1 MFFRFVE
8 RKKNIFYCMRTRIN
22 RARKVKNIGQRLVR
36 HCALRRYEN
45 ILLNASANE
54 KKVVLL
60 QTLFKYL
67 TKAMEILSNRILN
80 MAESETLAMTAKA
93 RELKAQGKDVIS
105 LSIGE
110 PDFNTP
116 ETVKEAAKKAIDDNF
131 THYPP
136 VPGYPDLREAV
147 CEKFRRDNGLEFK
160 PEQIVVSTGAK
171 QSIYQLVQCLVNP
184 GDEVIIPTPFW
195 VSYKEI
201 VRVAEGKCVYVKTK
215 IENDFKVTPQQIE
228 EAITPRT
235 KLIMFSSPSN
245 PTGMLYSKEEL
256 RGIAEV
262 VAKHPNVYVMAD
274 EIYEHIN
281 FVGQHQSIAQFP
293 EVKDRVITIN
303 GVAKGFA
310 MTGWRI
316 GFIAAP
322 TVIAKACN
330 KLQGQ
335 VTSATCSIAQKAT
348 VRAMLMDPKNSTEII
363 DMRNTFLK
371 RRDMVYKLLCD
382 IPGLKVRLPQ
392 GAFYFFPDVSSYYG
406 KNFNGQVIANS
417 TDMAFYLLNEANV
430 ATVMGSAFG
439 DDACIRLSYATSEDL
454 LIEAIRRI
462 KEALLKLK

>member
-1 MFFRFVE
+1 M
-8 RKKNIFYCMRTRIN
+8 N
-22 RARKVKNIGQRLVR
+22 
-36 HCALRRYEN
+36 
-45 ILLNASANE
+45 
-54 KKVVLL
+54 
-60 QTLFKYL
+60 
-67 TKAMEILSNRILN
+67 ILSNRILN

-116 ETVKEAAKKAIDDNF
+116 EIVKEAAKQAIDDNF

-147 CEKFRRDNGLEFK
+147 CQKFKRDNNLDFK

-171 QSIYQLVQCLVNP
+171 QSIYQVVQCLVNP
-184 GDEVIIPTPFW
+184 GDEVIIPTPYW

-201 VRVAEGKCVYVKTK
+201 VRVAEGKCVYVKTL
-215 IENDFKVTPQQIE
+215 IENDFKVTPEQIE
-228 EAITPRT
+228 AAITPRT

-245 PTGMLYSKEEL
+245 PTGMLYTKEEL
-256 RGIAEV
+256 KGIAEV
-262 VAKHPNVYVMAD
+262 VARHENVFIMAD

-281 FVGQHQSIAQFP
+281 FVGKHESIAQFP
-293 EVKDRVITIN
+293 EVRDRVITIN

-322 TVIAKACN
+322 LEIAKACN

-348 VRAMLMDPKNSTEII
+348 VRAMQMDPNTSEDII
-363 DMRNTFLK
+363 NMRNIFRP

-406 KNFNGQVIANS
+406 KSFNGNKIENS

-430 ATVMGSAFG
+430 ATVMGTAFG
-439 DDACIRLSYATSEDL
+439 DDTCIRLSYATSEEL
-454 LIEAIRRI
+454 LREALRRI
-462 KEALLKLK
+462 KDALANLK

>member
-1 MFFRFVE
+1 M
-8 RKKNIFYCMRTRIN
+8 N
-22 RARKVKNIGQRLVR
+22 
-36 HCALRRYEN
+36 
-45 ILLNASANE
+45 
-54 KKVVLL
+54 
-60 QTLFKYL
+60 
-67 TKAMEILSNRILN
+67 ILSNRILN

-116 ETVKEAAKKAIDDNF
+116 ETVKEAAKQAIDDNF

-136 VPGYPDLREAV
+136 VPGYPDLRQAV
-147 CEKFRRDNGLEFK
+147 CDKFKRDNNLDFT

-201 VRVAEGKCVYVKTK
+201 VRVAEGKGVYVKTS
-215 IENDFKVTPQQIE
+215 IENDFKVTPQQLE
-228 EAITPRT
+228 AAITPKT

-245 PTGMLYSKEEL
+245 PTGMLYTKEEL
-256 RGIAEV
+256 KGIADV
-262 VAKHPNVYVMAD
+262 VAKHENLFVMAD

-281 FVGQHQSIAQFP
+281 FVGKHESIAQFP
-293 EVKDRVITIN
+293 EVKDRVITVN

-322 TVIAKACN
+322 LVIAKACN

-348 VRAMLMDPKNSTEII
+348 VRAMQMDPATSEDII
-363 DMRNTFLK
+363 NMRNIFRQ

-406 KNFNGQVIANS
+406 KSFNGKKIENS

-439 DDACIRLSYATSEDL
+439 DDDCIRLSYATSEEL
-454 LIEAIRRI
+454 LREALRRI
-462 KEALLKLK
+462 KEALANLK

>member
-1 MFFRFVE
+1 
-8 RKKNIFYCMRTRIN
+8 
-22 RARKVKNIGQRLVR
+22 
-36 HCALRRYEN
+36 
-45 ILLNASANE
+45 
-54 KKVVLL
+54 
-60 QTLFKYL
+60 
-67 TKAMEILSNRILN
+67 MEFLSNRILN

-116 ETVKEAAKKAIDDNF
+116 DAVKEAAKKAIDDNF

-136 VPGYPDLREAV
+136 VPGYPDLREAI
-147 CEKFRRDNGLEFK
+147 CTKFKRDNNLDFK

-215 IENDFKVTPQQIE
+215 IENDFKVTPQQLE

-245 PTGMLYSKEEL
+245 PTGMLYTKDEL
-256 RGIAEV
+256 KAIADV
-262 VAKHPNVYVMAD
+262 VAKHDNIFIMAD

-281 FVGQHQSIAQFP
+281 FVGKHESIAQF
-293 EVKDRVITIN
+293 ENVRDRVITVN

-348 VRAMLMDPKNSTEII
+348 VCAMLMDPATSPDII
-363 DMRNTFLK
+363 NMRNIFQK

-382 IPGLKVRLPQ
+382 IPGVKVRLPQ
-392 GAFYFFPDVSSYYG
+392 GAFYFFPEVSSYYG
-406 KNFNGQVIANS
+406 KSYGEYKINNS
-417 TDMAFYLLNEANV
+417 TDLAMYLLNEANV

-439 DDACIRLSYATSEDL
+439 DDNCIRLSYATSEEL
-454 LIEAIRRI
+454 LVEALRRI
-462 KEALLKLK
+462 KEALLKLQ

>member
-1 MFFRFVE
+1 
-8 RKKNIFYCMRTRIN
+8 
-22 RARKVKNIGQRLVR
+22 
-36 HCALRRYEN
+36 
-45 ILLNASANE
+45 
-54 KKVVLL
+54 
-60 QTLFKYL
+60 
-67 TKAMEILSNRILN
+67 MEILSNRILN

-116 ETVKEAAKKAIDDNF
+116 EVVKAAAKKAIDDNF

-136 VPGYPDLREAV
+136 VPGYADLREAI

-201 VRVAEGKCVYVKTK
+201 VRVAEGVPVYVKTK
-215 IENDFKVTPQQIE
+215 LENDFKVTPEQLE
-228 EAITPRT
+228 AAITPRT

-245 PTGMLYSKEEL
+245 PTGMLYTKEEL

-262 VAKHPNVYVMAD
+262 VARHENLFVMAD
-274 EIYEHIN
+274 EIYEYIN
-281 FVGQHQSIAQFP
+281 FVGKHESIAQFA
-293 EVKDRVITIN
+293 EVKDRVITVN

-348 VRAMLMDPKNSTEII
+348 VCAMLMDPATSDDII
-363 DMRNTFLK
+363 NMRRIFQQ
-371 RRDMVYKLLCD
+371 RRDMVYELLSA
-382 IPGLKVRLPQ
+382 IPGVKVRLPQ

-406 KNFNGQVIANS
+406 KACGERRINNS
-417 TDMAFYLLNEANV
+417 TDMAFYLLEEAGV

-439 DDACIRLSYATSEDL
+439 DDNCIRLSYATSEEL
-454 LIEAIRRI
+454 LREALRRI
-462 KEALLKLK
+462 ADALARLR

>member
-1 MFFRFVE
+1 
-8 RKKNIFYCMRTRIN
+8 
-22 RARKVKNIGQRLVR
+22 
-36 HCALRRYEN
+36 
-45 ILLNASANE
+45 
-54 KKVVLL
+54 
-60 QTLFKYL
+60 
-67 TKAMEILSNRILN
+67 MEILSNRILN

-116 ETVKEAAKKAIDDNF
+116 EEVKEAAKRAIDDNF

-136 VPGYPDLREAV
+136 VPGYADLKEAI
-147 CEKFRRDNGLEFK
+147 CAKFKRDNNLDFK

-201 VRVAEGKCVYVKTK
+201 VRVAEGKCVYVKTA
-215 IENDFKVTPQQIE
+215 IENDFKVTPAQLE
-228 EAITPRT
+228 AAITPKT

-245 PTGMLYSKEEL
+245 PTGMLYTKEEL
-256 RGIAEV
+256 KGIADV
-262 VAKHPNVYVMAD
+262 IAKHENVFVMAD

-281 FVGQHQSIAQFP
+281 FVGKHESIAQFA
-293 EVKDRVITIN
+293 EIKDRVITVN

-348 VRAMLMDPKNSTEII
+348 VKAMQMNPATSEDII
-363 DMRNTFLK
+363 NMRNIFK
-371 RRDMVYKLLCD
+371 QRRDMVYQLLSD
-382 IPGLKVRLPQ
+382 IPGLKVRMPQ

-406 KNFNGQVIANS
+406 KSFNGKKIENS
-417 TDMAFYLLNEANV
+417 TDMAFYLLNETNV

-454 LIEAIRRI
+454 LREALRRI
-462 KEALLKLK
+462 KEALANLK

>member
-1 MFFRFVE
+1 
-8 RKKNIFYCMRTRIN
+8 
-22 RARKVKNIGQRLVR
+22 
-36 HCALRRYEN
+36 
-45 ILLNASANE
+45 
-54 KKVVLL
+54 
-60 QTLFKYL
+60 
-67 TKAMEILSNRILN
+67 MEILSNRILN

-116 ETVKEAAKKAIDDNF
+116 DTVKEAAKKAIDDNF

-136 VPGYPDLREAV
+136 VPGYADLKEAI
-147 CEKFRRDNGLEFK
+147 CKKFKRDNNLDFK
-160 PEQIVVSTGAK
+160 PEQVVVSTGGK
-171 QSIYQLVQCLVNP
+171 QCIYQIVQCLVNP

-201 VRVAEGKCVYVKTK
+201 VRVAEGKCVYVKTS
-215 IENDFKVTPQQIE
+215 IENDFKVTPAQLE
-228 EAITPRT
+228 AAITPRT

-245 PTGMLYSKEEL
+245 PTGMLYTKEEL
-256 RGIAEV
+256 KGIAEV
-262 VAKHPNVYVMAD
+262 VARHENIFVMSD

-281 FVGQHQSIAQFP
+281 FVGKHESIAQFP
-293 EVKDRVITIN
+293 EIKDRVVTVN

-316 GFIAAP
+316 GFIGAP

-348 VRAMLMDPKNSTEII
+348 VRAMEMDPATSEDII
-363 DMRNTFLK
+363 NMRNIFRE

-382 IPGLKVRLPQ
+382 IPGLKVRMPQ

-406 KNFNGQVIANS
+406 KSFNGKKIENS

-439 DDACIRLSYATSEDL
+439 DDDCIRLSYATSEDL
-454 LIEAIRRI
+454 LKEALRRI
-462 KEALLKLK
+462 KEALANLK

>member
-1 MFFRFVE
+1 M
-8 RKKNIFYCMRTRIN
+8 N
-22 RARKVKNIGQRLVR
+22 
-36 HCALRRYEN
+36 
-45 ILLNASANE
+45 
-54 KKVVLL
+54 
-60 QTLFKYL
+60 
-67 TKAMEILSNRILN
+67 ILSNRILN

-116 ETVKEAAKKAIDDNF
+116 EEVKEAAKQAIDDNF

-147 CEKFRRDNGLEFK
+147 CKKFKRDNNLDFK

-171 QSIYQLVQCLVNP
+171 QSIYQVVQCLVNP

-201 VRVAEGKCVYVKTK
+201 VRVAEGKCVYVKTD
-215 IENDFKVTPQQIE
+215 IENDFKVTPEQLE
-228 EAITPRT
+228 AAITPKT

-245 PTGMLYSKEEL
+245 PTGMLYTKEEL
-256 RGIAEV
+256 KGIADV
-262 VAKHPNVYVMAD
+262 VARHENVFVMAD

-281 FVGQHQSIAQFP
+281 FVGKHESIAQFP
-293 EVKDRVITIN
+293 EVRDRVITIN

-316 GFIAAP
+316 GFIGAP
-322 TVIAKACN
+322 ITIAKACN

-348 VRAMLMDPKNSTEII
+348 VRAMEMDPTTSEDII
-363 DMRNTFLK
+363 NMRNIFRQ
-371 RRDMVYKLLCD
+371 RRDMVYKLLCE

-406 KNFNGQVIANS
+406 KSFNGTKIENS

-454 LIEAIRRI
+454 LREALRRI
-462 KEALLKLK
+462 KEALANLK

>member
-1 MFFRFVE
+1 
-8 RKKNIFYCMRTRIN
+8 
-22 RARKVKNIGQRLVR
+22 
-36 HCALRRYEN
+36 
-45 ILLNASANE
+45 
-54 KKVVLL
+54 
-60 QTLFKYL
+60 
-67 TKAMEILSNRILN
+67 

-116 ETVKEAAKKAIDDNF
+116 ETVKEAAKQAIDDNF

-136 VPGYPDLREAV
+136 VPGYADLREAV
-147 CEKFRRDNGLEFK
+147 CMKFKRDNNLDFK

-215 IENDFKVTPQQIE
+215 IENDFKVTLEQLE
-228 EAITPRT
+228 AAITPKT

-245 PTGMLYSKEEL
+245 PTGMLYTKEEL
-256 RGIAEV
+256 KGIADV
-262 VAKHPNVYVMAD
+262 VARHENLFIMAD

-281 FVGQHQSIAQFP
+281 FVGKHESIAQFA
-293 EVKDRVITIN
+293 EIKDRVITVN

-322 TVIAKACN
+322 LVIAKACN

-348 VRAMLMDPKNSTEII
+348 VRAMQMDPATSEDII
-363 DMRNTFLK
+363 NMRNIFRQ

-406 KNFNGQVIANS
+406 KSFNGKKIENS

-439 DDACIRLSYATSEDL
+439 DDTCIRLSYATSEEL
-454 LIEAIRRI
+454 LREALRRI
-462 KEALLKLK
+462 KEALANLK

>member
-1 MFFRFVE
+1 M
-8 RKKNIFYCMRTRIN
+8 N
-22 RARKVKNIGQRLVR
+22 
-36 HCALRRYEN
+36 
-45 ILLNASANE
+45 
-54 KKVVLL
+54 
-60 QTLFKYL
+60 
-67 TKAMEILSNRILN
+67 ILSNRILN

-116 ETVKEAAKKAIDDNF
+116 EIVKEAAKQAIDDNF

-147 CEKFRRDNGLEFK
+147 CQKFKRDNNLDFK

-171 QSIYQLVQCLVNP
+171 QSIYQVVQCLVNP
-184 GDEVIIPTPFW
+184 GDEVIIPTPYW

-201 VRVAEGKCVYVKTK
+201 VRVAEGKCVYVKTL
-215 IENDFKVTPQQIE
+215 IENDFKVTPEQIE
-228 EAITPRT
+228 AAITPRT

-245 PTGMLYSKEEL
+245 PTGMLYTKEEL
-256 RGIAEV
+256 KGIAEV
-262 VAKHPNVYVMAD
+262 VARHENVFIMAD

-281 FVGQHQSIAQFP
+281 FVGKHESIAQFP
-293 EVKDRVITIN
+293 EVRDRVITIN

-322 TVIAKACN
+322 LEIAKACN

-348 VRAMLMDPKNSTEII
+348 VRAMQMDPNTSEDII
-363 DMRNTFLK
+363 NMRNIFRQ

-406 KNFNGQVIANS
+406 KSFNGNKIENS

-439 DDACIRLSYATSEDL
+439 DDSCIRLSYATSEEL
-454 LIEAIRRI
+454 LREALRRI
-462 KEALLKLK
+462 KDALANLK

>member
-1 MFFRFVE
+1 M
-8 RKKNIFYCMRTRIN
+8 N
-22 RARKVKNIGQRLVR
+22 
-36 HCALRRYEN
+36 
-45 ILLNASANE
+45 
-54 KKVVLL
+54 
-60 QTLFKYL
+60 
-67 TKAMEILSNRILN
+67 ILSNRILN

-116 ETVKEAAKKAIDDNF
+116 EEVKEAAKQAIDDNF

-147 CEKFRRDNGLEFK
+147 CKKFKRDNNLDFK

-171 QSIYQLVQCLVNP
+171 QSIYQVVQCLVNP

-201 VRVAEGKCVYVKTK
+201 VRVAEGKCVYVKTD
-215 IENDFKVTPQQIE
+215 IENDFKVTPEQLE
-228 EAITPRT
+228 AAITPKT

-245 PTGMLYSKEEL
+245 PTGMLYTKEEL
-256 RGIAEV
+256 KGIADV
-262 VAKHPNVYVMAD
+262 VARHENVFVMAD

-281 FVGQHQSIAQFP
+281 FVGKHESIAQFP
-293 EVKDRVITIN
+293 EVRDRVITIN

-316 GFIAAP
+316 GFIGAP
-322 TVIAKACN
+322 LTIAKACN

-348 VRAMLMDPKNSTEII
+348 VRAMEMDPTTSEDII
-363 DMRNTFLK
+363 NMRNIFRQ
-371 RRDMVYKLLCD
+371 RRDMVYKLLCE

-406 KNFNGQVIANS
+406 KRFNGTKIENS

-439 DDACIRLSYATSEDL
+439 DDACIRLSYATSEEL
-454 LIEAIRRI
+454 LREALRRI
-462 KEALLKLK
+462 KEALANLK

>member
-1 MFFRFVE
+1 M
-8 RKKNIFYCMRTRIN
+8 N
-22 RARKVKNIGQRLVR
+22 
-36 HCALRRYEN
+36 
-45 ILLNASANE
+45 
-54 KKVVLL
+54 
-60 QTLFKYL
+60 
-67 TKAMEILSNRILN
+67 ILSNRILN

-116 ETVKEAAKKAIDDNF
+116 EEVKEAAKQAIDDNF

-147 CEKFRRDNGLEFK
+147 CKKFKRDNNLDFK

-171 QSIYQLVQCLVNP
+171 QSIYQVVQCLVNP

-201 VRVAEGKCVYVKTK
+201 VRVAEGKCVYVKTD
-215 IENDFKVTPQQIE
+215 IENDFKVTPEQLE
-228 EAITPRT
+228 AAITPKT

-245 PTGMLYSKEEL
+245 PTGMLYTKEEL
-256 RGIAEV
+256 KGIADV
-262 VAKHPNVYVMAD
+262 VARHENVFVMAD

-281 FVGQHQSIAQFP
+281 FVGKHESIAQFP
-293 EVKDRVITIN
+293 EVRDRVITIN

-316 GFIAAP
+316 GFIGAP
-322 TVIAKACN
+322 LTIAKACN

-335 VTSATCSIAQKAT
+335 VTSATCSIAQTAT
-348 VRAMLMDPKNSTEII
+348 VRAMEMDPTTSEDII
-363 DMRNTFLK
+363 NMRNIFRQ
-371 RRDMVYKLLCD
+371 RRDMVYKLLCE

-406 KNFNGQVIANS
+406 KSFNGTKIENS

-454 LIEAIRRI
+454 LREALRRI
-462 KEALLKLK
+462 KEALANLK

>member
-1 MFFRFVE
+1 M
-8 RKKNIFYCMRTRIN
+8 N
-22 RARKVKNIGQRLVR
+22 
-36 HCALRRYEN
+36 
-45 ILLNASANE
+45 
-54 KKVVLL
+54 
-60 QTLFKYL
+60 
-67 TKAMEILSNRILN
+67 ILSNRILN

-116 ETVKEAAKKAIDDNF
+116 EIVKEAAKQAIDDNF

-147 CEKFRRDNGLEFK
+147 CQKFKRDNNLDFK

-171 QSIYQLVQCLVNP
+171 QSIYQVVQCLVNP
-184 GDEVIIPTPFW
+184 GDEVISPTPYW

-201 VRVAEGKCVYVKTK
+201 VRVAEGKCVYVKTL
-215 IENDFKVTPQQIE
+215 IENDFKVTPEQIE
-228 EAITPRT
+228 AAITPRT

-245 PTGMLYSKEEL
+245 PTGMLYTKEEL
-256 RGIAEV
+256 KGIAEV
-262 VAKHPNVYVMAD
+262 VARHENVFIMAD

-281 FVGQHQSIAQFP
+281 FVGKHESIAQFP
-293 EVKDRVITIN
+293 EVRDRVITIN

-322 TVIAKACN
+322 LEIAKACN

-348 VRAMLMDPKNSTEII
+348 VRAMQMDPNTSEDII
-363 DMRNTFLK
+363 NMRNIFRQ

-406 KNFNGQVIANS
+406 KSFNGNKIENS

-439 DDACIRLSYATSEDL
+439 DDTCIRLSYATSEEL
-454 LIEAIRRI
+454 LREALRRI
-462 KEALLKLK
+462 KDALANLK

>member
-1 MFFRFVE
+1 M
-8 RKKNIFYCMRTRIN
+8 
-22 RARKVKNIGQRLVR
+22 
-36 HCALRRYEN
+36 
-45 ILLNASANE
+45 
-54 KKVVLL
+54 
-60 QTLFKYL
+60 
-67 TKAMEILSNRILN
+67 
-80 MAESETLAMTAKA
+80 
-93 RELKAQGKDVIS
+93 
-105 LSIGE
+105 
-110 PDFNTP
+110 
-116 ETVKEAAKKAIDDNF
+116 
-131 THYPP
+131 
-136 VPGYPDLREAV
+136 PGYPDLREAI
-147 CEKFRRDNGLEFK
+147 CEKFRRDNGLDYK

-201 VRVAEGKCVYVKTK
+201 VRVAEGKCVYVKTSL
-215 IENDFKVTPQQIE
+215 ENDFKVTAEQLE
-228 EAITPRT
+228 AAITPKT

-256 RGIAEV
+256 HAIAQV
-262 VAKHPNVYVMAD
+262 VARHENLFVMAD

-281 FVGQHQSIAQFP
+281 FVSRHESIAQFP
-293 EVKDRVITIN
+293 EVKERVITVN

-348 VRAMLMDPKNSTEII
+348 VCAMLLDPKDSKDII
-363 DMRNTFLK
+363 DMRNIFQQ
-371 RRDMVYKLLCD
+371 RRDMVYRLLCD

-392 GAFYFFPDVSSYYG
+392 GAFYFFPDVSAYYG
-406 KNFNGQVIANS
+406 KSCNGRKIENS
-417 TDMAFYLLNEANV
+417 TDMAFYLLEEAGV

-454 LIEAIRRI
+454 LREAMRRI
-462 KEALLKLK
+462 KEALAKLA

>member
-1 MFFRFVE
+1 M
-8 RKKNIFYCMRTRIN
+8 N
-22 RARKVKNIGQRLVR
+22 
-36 HCALRRYEN
+36 
-45 ILLNASANE
+45 
-54 KKVVLL
+54 
-60 QTLFKYL
+60 
-67 TKAMEILSNRILN
+67 ILSNRILN

-116 ETVKEAAKKAIDDNF
+116 EIVKEAAKQAIDDNF

-147 CEKFRRDNGLEFK
+147 CQKFKRDNNLDFK

-171 QSIYQLVQCLVNP
+171 QSIYQVVQCLVNP
-184 GDEVIIPTPFW
+184 GDEVIIPTPYW

-201 VRVAEGKCVYVKTK
+201 VRVAEGKCVYVKTL
-215 IENDFKVTPQQIE
+215 IENDFKVTPEQIE
-228 EAITPRT
+228 AAITPRT

-245 PTGMLYSKEEL
+245 PTGMLYTKEEL
-256 RGIAEV
+256 KGIAEV
-262 VAKHPNVYVMAD
+262 VARHENVFIMAD

-281 FVGQHQSIAQFP
+281 FVGKHESIAQFP

-322 TVIAKACN
+322 LEIAKACN

-348 VRAMLMDPKNSTEII
+348 VRAMQMDPATSDDII
-363 DMRNTFLK
+363 NMRNIFRQ

-406 KNFNGQVIANS
+406 KSFNGNKIENS

-439 DDACIRLSYATSEDL
+439 DDTCIRLSYATSEEL
-454 LIEAIRRI
+454 LREALRRI
-462 KEALLKLK
+462 KDALANLK

>member
-1 MFFRFVE
+1 M
-8 RKKNIFYCMRTRIN
+8 N
-22 RARKVKNIGQRLVR
+22 
-36 HCALRRYEN
+36 
-45 ILLNASANE
+45 
-54 KKVVLL
+54 
-60 QTLFKYL
+60 
-67 TKAMEILSNRILN
+67 ILSNRILN

-116 ETVKEAAKKAIDDNF
+116 EIVKEAAKQAIDDNF

-147 CEKFRRDNGLEFK
+147 CQKFKRDNNLDFK

-171 QSIYQLVQCLVNP
+171 QSIYQVVQCLVNP
-184 GDEVIIPTPFW
+184 DDEVIIPTPYW

-201 VRVAEGKCVYVKTK
+201 VRVAEGKCVYVKTL
-215 IENDFKVTPQQIE
+215 IENDFKVTPEQIE
-228 EAITPRT
+228 AAITPRT

-245 PTGMLYSKEEL
+245 PTGMLYTKEEL
-256 RGIAEV
+256 KGIAEV
-262 VAKHPNVYVMAD
+262 VARHENVFIMAD

-281 FVGQHQSIAQFP
+281 FVGKHESIAQFP
-293 EVKDRVITIN
+293 EVRDRVITIN

-322 TVIAKACN
+322 LEIAKACN

-348 VRAMLMDPKNSTEII
+348 VRAMQMDPNTSEDII
-363 DMRNTFLK
+363 NMRNIFRQ

-406 KNFNGQVIANS
+406 KSFNGNKIENS

-439 DDACIRLSYATSEDL
+439 DDTCIRLSYATSEEL
-454 LIEAIRRI
+454 LREALRRI
-462 KEALLKLK
+462 KDALANLK

>member
-1 MFFRFVE
+1 M
-8 RKKNIFYCMRTRIN
+8 N
-22 RARKVKNIGQRLVR
+22 
-36 HCALRRYEN
+36 
-45 ILLNASANE
+45 
-54 KKVVLL
+54 
-60 QTLFKYL
+60 
-67 TKAMEILSNRILN
+67 ILSNRILN

-116 ETVKEAAKKAIDDNF
+116 EIVKEAAKQAIDDNF

-147 CEKFRRDNGLEFK
+147 CQKFKRDNNLDFK

-171 QSIYQLVQCLVNP
+171 QSIYQVVQCLVNP
-184 GDEVIIPTPFW
+184 GDEVIIPTPYW

-201 VRVAEGKCVYVKTK
+201 VRVAEGKCVYVKTL
-215 IENDFKVTPQQIE
+215 IENDFKVTPEQIE
-228 EAITPRT
+228 AAITPKT

-245 PTGMLYSKEEL
+245 PTGMLYTKEEL
-256 RGIAEV
+256 KGIAEV
-262 VAKHPNVYVMAD
+262 VARHENVFIMAD

-281 FVGQHQSIAQFP
+281 FVGKHESIAQFP
-293 EVKDRVITIN
+293 EVRDRVITIN

-322 TVIAKACN
+322 LEIAKACN

-348 VRAMLMDPKNSTEII
+348 VRAMQMDPNTSEDII
-363 DMRNTFLK
+363 NMRNIFRQ

-406 KNFNGQVIANS
+406 KSFNGNKIENS

-430 ATVMGSAFG
+430 ATVMGTAFG
-439 DDACIRLSYATSEDL
+439 DDTCIRLSYATSEEL
-454 LIEAIRRI
+454 LREALRRI
-462 KEALLKLK
+462 KDALANLK

>member
-1 MFFRFVE
+1 
-8 RKKNIFYCMRTRIN
+8 
-22 RARKVKNIGQRLVR
+22 
-36 HCALRRYEN
+36 
-45 ILLNASANE
+45 
-54 KKVVLL
+54 
-60 QTLFKYL
+60 
-67 TKAMEILSNRILN
+67 MEILSNRILD

-110 PDFNTP
+110 PDFDTP

-136 VPGYPDLREAV
+136 VPGYADLREAV
-147 CEKFRRDNGLEFK
+147 CTKFKRDNNLDFK

-201 VRVAEGKCVYVKTK
+201 VRVAGGKCVYVKTTL
-215 IENDFKVTPQQIE
+215 ENDFKVTPAQLE
-228 EAITPRT
+228 AAITPKT
-235 KLIMFSSPSN
+235 KLIMYSSPSN
-245 PTGMLYSKEEL
+245 PTGMLYTKEEL
-256 RGIAEV
+256 KGIAEV
-262 VAKHPNVYVMAD
+262 VARHENLFVMAD

-281 FVGQHQSIAQFP
+281 FVGKHESLAQFP

-348 VRAMLMDPKNSTEII
+348 VRAMLMDPATSDDII
-363 DMRNTFLK
+363 NMRNTFRA

-406 KNFNGQVIANS
+406 KSFNGTTINNS

-439 DDACIRLSYATSEDL
+439 DDSCIRLSYATSEDQL
-454 LIEAIRRI
+454 REALRRI
-462 KEALLKLK
+462 KEALANLK